1 MTLQLSGHAAVIGIM
16 QTVTCTGLF
25 PSVFHHDMPTEAIV
39 IMYRIFVI
47 KIKILENDND
57 LAGV

>member
-1 MTLQLSGHAAVIGIM
+1 MTLQLSGHAAATGVM
-16 QTVTCTGLF
+16 QTATCTCLF
-25 PSVFHHDMPTEAIV
+25 LSVFHHDMPTEAMV
-39 IMYRIFVI
+39 IMYKIFVI